1 MYNFTLTDEQTIQ
14 LCQWTAEQN
23 RKAVAEQRINPPV
36 GVSCDLLD
44 ACWSQGYPYG
54 GAIGGSLTFMFTPTG
69 LGVVTRVRD
78 AFTLE
83 EIDLSDYGDW

>member
-1 MYNFTLTDEQTIQ
+1 MYTFTLTDEQTIR

-23 RKAVAEQRINPPV
+23 RVAVELQKANPPE
-36 GVSCDLLD
+36 GAPRELLESC
-44 ACWSQGYPYG
+44 WEEGFPYG

-78 AFTLE
+78 AFTHQEL
-83 EIDLSDYGDW
+83 DLSDYEDW